1 MKHLDDAEGEA
12 AWWCWRK
19 MVPLRWQFH
28 CCRTGQRQIGNES
41 SKSHLFLRCSFRR
54 PCGWTK
60 VVVVFVVVNRVVAA
74 ACVGNMMIAVGV
86 VVRRSSL
93 VVVVLDTAQ
102 PAVDKFVVVV
112 AELGI
117 VFAVVAVEHRIAVL
131 VFAAVG

>member
-1 MKHLDDAEGEA
+1 M
-12 AWWCWRK
+12 
-19 MVPLRWQFH
+19 
-28 CCRTGQRQIGNES
+28 
-41 SKSHLFLRCSFRR
+41 
-54 PCGWTK
+54 
-60 VVVVFVVVNRVVAA
+60 FVVVNRVVAA